1 MTAAT
6 IAYTRR
12 STDRQDTSHEAQM
25 AAIRAARTDAR
36 LFHIQDTCSGSTPFE
51 DREGGAYGLKL
62 LGTGEAAT
70 LIVSKLDRACRSV
83 LDGADLIRRAEAE
96 RWSFVCLDLGLDTSN
111 PMGRAM
117 AHVALAFAE
126 LERERIRERVTEGL
140 AVAKSRGQRLGAPP
154 VEADIARRIVRERNA
169 GMTLAAIAQGLEED
183 GIPTTRGGQR
193 WYPSTIRSVIQR
205 RPVTRGTGIGESA
218 TGDSVDAPE
227 VEECDARPTSRT

>member
-1 MTAAT
+1 MAST

-25 AAIRAARTDAR
+25 NAIRTHGAVET
-36 LFHIQDTCSGSTPFE
+36 LLHVQDTCSGSKPFE
-51 DREGGAYGLKL
+51 EREGGAYALKL
-62 LGTGEAAT
+62 LGSGDAGA
-70 LIVSKLDRACRSV
+70 LVVSKLDRACRSV

-96 RWSFVCLDLGLDTSN
+96 SWSFVCLDLGLDTST

-154 VEADIARRIVRERNA
+154 VEDDIARRIVRERNA
-169 GMTLAAIAQGLEED
+169 GMSLAAIAQGLEED
-183 GIPTTRGGQR
+183 GIPTTRGGKR
-193 WYPSTIRSVIQR
+193 WYPSTIHSV
-205 RPVTRGTGIGESA
+205 VSRG
-218 TGDSVDAPE
+218 
-227 VEECDARPTSRT
+227 C